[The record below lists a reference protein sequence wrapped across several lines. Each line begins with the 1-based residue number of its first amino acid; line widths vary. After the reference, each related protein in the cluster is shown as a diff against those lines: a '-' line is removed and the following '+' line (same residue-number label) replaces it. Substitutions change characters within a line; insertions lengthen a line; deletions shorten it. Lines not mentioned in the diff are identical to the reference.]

1 MLRKKNSEPAQQP
14 DAQQELLDFE
24 NPAAQPDKKDPK
36 QFLKH
41 NWKKITAVIRACCN
55 GAKKPQEFLL
65 LLPSSLLW
73 PMAVPSQLFFFPAT
87 TAAPSAAIT
96 AYITAGCSLL

>member
-24 NPAAQPDKKDPK
+24 NPAVQPGKKDPK

-41 NWKKITAVIRACCN
+41 NWKR
-55 GAKKPQEFLL
+55 
-65 LLPSSLLW
+65 
-73 PMAVPSQLFFFPAT
+73 
-87 TAAPSAAIT
+87 
-96 AYITAGCSLL
+96 